1 MSKST
6 KLDCAGCKIS
16 MFCSRK
22 DNKEGEPC
30 ETNLKAVALAFV
42 VPLCGIVLLL
52 VLAQDRVSDGVAAL
66 TILFFLMLYFL
77 FIRLLK
83 PDFSGKRNN

>member
-6 KLDCAGCKIS
+6 QLDCNGCNIS

-42 VPLCGIVLLL
+42 IPLCGMVLLL
-52 VLAQDRVSDGVAAL
+52 VLAQGRMSDGVAAL
-66 TILFFLMLYFL
+66 AILCFLVIYFL
-77 FIRLLK
+77 VIRLLK
-83 PDFSGKRNN
+83 LDFSGKRNN